1 METTTL
7 RVLEFYSG
15 IGGLRYSLEDSGV
28 NAVVVEAFDIN
39 DVGNDVYQHNFG
51 HRPNQGN
58 IQGLSV
64 KQLDKY
70 KADAWLLSP
79 PCQPYTRQGLQKDA
93 DDARAISFLKM
104 LEMLPLMMSP
114 PSYLLVEN
122 VVGFE
127 NSVTHSRLLAVLKE
141 AEFTTQEFIL
151 TPLQFGIP
159 YSRPRYFCLAKRN
172 TLPFLDPTYNGQLL
186 CEPGP
191 LLQCQGYQHSPALN
205 VEKGNKSVEKG
216 NKSVRLAVLEE
227 KSNALSNRN
236 DEQKAMR
243 NEPILD
249 PAVICRPVRDFL
261 ETVPSA
267 SEESQSKSSAITEVT
282 LSEQD
287 SGKRVRLDPGC
298 PAQIRSLEI
307 AELLT
312 SDGRENSGICKE
324 DQFHTYRVPTNVV
337 QRWIDAYDIVTPD
350 SRRCCCF
357 TKSYTRYAKGTG
369 SFLAMTV
376 NIKEGTETS
385 VAKHIANMRAEGQP
399 LDVLDLR
406 YFTPR
411 EVANLHSFPQ
421 NFRFPV
427 HVKLKQR
434 YALLGNSLSVAVVSG
449 LLKYLFSSAAKTER
463 TVS

>member
-1 METTTL
+1 MENSTL

-39 DVGNDVYQHNFG
+39 DVGNYVYQHNFG

-58 IQGLSV
+58 IQGLNV
-64 KQLDKY
+64 KHLDKY

-104 LEMLPLMMSP
+104 LEMLPRMTSP
-114 PSYLLVEN
+114 PSHLLVEN

-151 TPLQFGIP
+151 SPLQFGIP

-172 TLPFLDPTYNGQLL
+172 SLPFLDPTYNGQLL

-191 LLQCQGYQHSPALN
+191 LLQCQGYQQTPALN
-205 VEKGNKSVEKG
+205 VENKKKSVG
-216 NKSVRLAVLEE
+216 LEVVE
-227 KSNALSNRN
+227 EEIIALLNRN
-236 DEQKAMR
+236 DEQKPVR

-267 SEESQSKSSAITEVT
+267 SEESQSQSSAITEESLT
-282 LSEQD
+282 QED
-287 SGKRVRLDPGC
+287 SGKRLRLDSGC
-298 PAQIRSLEI
+298 HAQKRSLEN
-307 AELLT
+307 AELFT

-324 DQFHTYRVPTNVV
+324 DQFQAYRVPTNVV
-337 QRWIDAYDIVTPD
+337 ERWIDAYDIVTPE

-376 NIKEGTETS
+376 NVNEGAETS
-385 VAKHIANMRAEGQP
+385 VAKHIANMRAEGQS
-399 LDVLDLR
+399 LASLGLR

-421 NFRFPV
+421 NFIFPV

-434 YALLGNSLSVAVVSG
+434 YALLGNSLSVAVVSS
-449 LLKYLFSSAAKTER
+449 LLKYLFSTAAQTES
-463 TVS
+463 TGSCL